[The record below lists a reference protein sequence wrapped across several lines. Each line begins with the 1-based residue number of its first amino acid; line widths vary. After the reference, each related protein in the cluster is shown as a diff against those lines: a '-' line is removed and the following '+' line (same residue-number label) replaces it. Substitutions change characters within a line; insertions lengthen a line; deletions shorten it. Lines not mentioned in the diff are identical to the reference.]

1 MRYKGMLNKLF
12 TVAIVGIM
20 IASASICVFAKT
32 GTYGAFILTYNC
44 TVSSTKGKA
53 TTSGA
58 AKPYYNCALVTVYNK
73 KGKSKGNASSYMRG
87 GTTATANKSGIGLK
101 KAKSCHSVTNANKTQ
116 LEISKKQ
123 LTAQATR

>member
-20 IASASICVFAKT
+20 ITSTSICAFAKT
-32 GTYGAFILTYNC
+32 GTYGAFTLTYNC
-44 TVSSTKGKA
+44 TISSTKGKA

-58 AKPYYNCALVTVYNK
+58 AKPYYNCALVTVYDK
-73 KGKSKGNASSYMRG
+73 KGKAKGNNSAYALG
-87 GTTATANKSGIGLK
+87 GKTATAKKSGVGLR
-101 KAKSCHSVTNANKTQ
+101 KAKSCYSVTNANKTQ